1 MSREVRQI
9 VRLHGTSLD
18 GTRPTPYALM
28 DIKGIGQRI
37 AWAIVRRAGIDP
49 NTRLGAL
56 SEGELK
62 KLEAIIED
70 PASWGLPTWLF
81 NRRKDPR
88 TGKDLHLLGSDLE
101 LQVKADIEL
110 MKEIRSW
117 KGERH
122 ARGLK
127 VRGQR
132 TKTTGRKG
140 RTVGVVRRR
149 R

>member
-9 VRLHGTSLD
+9 VRLHGASLD
-18 GTRPTPYALM
+18 GTKPTPYALTG
-28 DIKGIGQRI
+28 IKGIGQRI

-49 NTRLGAL
+49 NTRLGTL

-70 PASWGLPTWLF
+70 PASWGLPTWLL

-88 TGKDLHLLGSDLE
+88 TGRDLHLLGSDLE

-110 MKEIRSW
+110 MKEIRCW

-140 RTVGVVRRR
+140 RTVGVVRKRR
-149 R
+149 

>member
-1 MSREVRQI
+1 LSREVRQI
-9 VRLHGTSLD
+9 VRLHGASLD
-18 GTRPTPYALM
+18 GTKPIPYALTG
-28 DIKGIGQRI
+28 IKGIGQRI

-70 PASWGLPTWLF
+70 PSSWGLPTWLF

-88 TGKDLHLLGSDLE
+88 TGRDLHLLGSDLE

-110 MKEIRSW
+110 MKEIRCW

>member
-1 MSREVRQI
+1 LSREIRPI

-18 GTRPTPYALM
+18 GTKPTPYALM
-28 DIKGIGQRI
+28 GIKGIGQRI

-88 TGKDLHLLGSDLE
+88 TGRDLHLLGSDLE
-101 LQVKADIEL
+101 LQVKTDIEL
-110 MKEIRSW
+110 MKEIRCW

-140 RTVGVVRRR
+140 RTVGVVRKRR
-149 R
+149 

>member
-1 MSREVRQI
+1 MAREVKPI

-18 GTRPTPYALM
+18 GTKPTPYALCG
-28 DIKGIGQRI
+28 IKGIGQRI

-49 NTRLGAL
+49 TTRLGSL

-62 KLEAIIED
+62 RLEAIIED
-70 PASWGLPTWLF
+70 PASWGLPSWLF

-110 MKEIRSW
+110 MKEIRCW

>member
-1 MSREVRQI
+1 MREFKPI
-9 VRLHGTSLD
+9 VRLHGMSLD
-18 GTRPTPYALM
+18 GTKPVPYALCG
-28 DIKGIGQRI
+28 IRGIGQRL

-49 NTRLGAL
+49 NARLGSL
-56 SEGELK
+56 TGGELK
-62 KLEAIIED
+62 RLEALLED
-70 PASWGLPTWLF
+70 PSGWGLPTWLF

-88 TGKDLHLLGSDLE
+88 TGRNLHLLGSDLE
-101 LQVKADIEL
+101 LQVKADIAL
-110 MKEIRSW
+110 MREIRCW
-117 KGERH
+117 RGERH